1 MDRTTGTSDPPRGLF
16 VTGRG
21 FILPAAIW
29 ALYFAAVYAVQ
40 GAGCAVAF
48 EAAGAAGFGPLWGI
62 LLALT
67 LVAAA
72 GIAATAV
79 WSYLTWRRLRPAP
92 DRDVAYERSEFLSM
106 GALLNALLFLVAT
119 IWIGL
124 PVLLFDPCRGHTVAW

>member
-1 MDRTTGTSDPPRGLF
+1 MDRGTGIHPRGLF

-29 ALYFAAVYAVQ
+29 ALYFAAVYSMQ
-40 GAGCAVAF
+40 GAGCA
-48 EAAGAAGFGPLWGI
+48 AALESAGPKGFGPLRAI

-67 LVAAA
+67 LAAA
-72 GIAATAV
+72 AAIAATGL
-79 WSYLTWRRLRPAP
+79 WSWHTWRRVRQEA
-92 DRDVAYERSEFLSM
+92 DRDVAFERSTFLSL

-124 PVLLFDPCRGHTVAW
+124 PVLLFDPCRGHAVW